1 MKPGKVSCQWLSM
14 WGLAQLSLCYPPT
27 LAQAGLKLLGTKDK
41 RQGKPGFGCPRPQG
55 RGRAALSLVAEKVT
69 RNTGRG
75 RGARG
80 GRRAADETG
89 SDPSRARHPLLQ
101 QV

>member
-1 MKPGKVSCQWLSM
+1 MAPPGGGGGAGTAQPVS
-14 WGLAQLSLCYPPT
+14 PT
-27 LAQAGLKLLGTKDK
+27 SSDLTTVVAAGDQG
-41 RQGKPGFGCPRPQG
+41 RAPGKPGLGCPRPQG
-55 RGRAALSLVAEKVT
+55 RGRATQSLVLGKMT
-69 RNTGRG
+69 RITGRG

-89 SDPSRARHPLLQ
+89 TDPSRARHPLRQ

>member
-1 MKPGKVSCQWLSM
+1 MR
-14 WGLAQLSLCYPPT
+14 GLAQLSLCYPPALT
-27 LAQAGLKLLGTKDK
+27 QAGFKILGTKGK

-55 RGRAALSLVAEKVT
+55 RGRAALSLVPGKVT
-69 RNTGRG
+69 RITDRG

-89 SDPSRARHPLLQ
+89 PDPAGARYPLRQ